1 MITENTFN
9 KIFRIAFLFQNS
21 HRNTLTGPRCT
32 AILSRNDNKYSKTT
46 LLQILTHG
54 I

>member
-1 MITENTFN
+1 MKNTFN

-21 HRNTLTGPRCT
+21 HHNTPTGPRHT
-32 AILSRNDNKYSKTT
+32 ATLSRNDNKYSGTT